1 MWWQAAKYVRV
12 VILLHTSKES
22 IAGEIFYSSIIIT
35 EIRNSTPNQVRLVNN
50 NILTDPR
57 IKKYVRIERV
67 KGSEN
72 IIYNDLIFRDPVNE

>member
-50 NILTDPR
+50 KIRELKNT
-57 IKKYVRIERV
+57 
-67 KGSEN
+67 SESSQWKVLQN